1 MVAAI
6 DKSGIS
12 KADISRLVR
21 EFYRRVRTDPRLRP
35 IFERRIGTCD
45 CAWEP
50 HLSRIEAFWANVML
64 GGREY
69 QGNPMQ
75 VHAGVPEIR
84 QTDFNRWLDLFEKT
98 AREVLSGSKADAFV
112 ILSRRIEQ
120 SLWIGLQRT
129 RAPDGPPVL
138 GV

>member
-1 MVAAI
+1 MVADV

-21 EFYRRVRTDPRLRP
+21 EFYRRVRADARLGP
-35 IFERRIGTCD
+35 IFERHIGTCD
-45 CAWEP
+45 CTWEP

-69 QGNPMQ
+69 HGNPMQ
-75 VHAGVPEIR
+75 VHAGVPEIV
-84 QTDFNRWLDLFEKT
+84 QSDFDRWLDLFEDT
-98 AREVLSGSKADAFV
+98 AREILPERKADAFV
-112 ILSRRIEQ
+112 ILSRRIGQ

-129 RAPDGPPVL
+129 RMPDGPPIFTA
-138 GV
+138 